1 MNKFKILVVL
11 ILCFAFYKGFVVIK
25 DFEIGVDSRVAKI
38 EQAAGLEKQDAGLE
52 KQDEVIG
59 LMMYLGNPPVM
70 KEHLLMHSS
79 EDCLI
84 KKEIAELTS
93 GAIYKCLKVDAV
105 IKNKKIVSIIKE
117 IEVIK

>member
-1 MNKFKILVVL
+1 MGKLKFLVVIVVMYL
-11 ILCFAFYKGFVVIK
+11 IYLGFSKMMDTSLIVS
-25 DFEIGVDSRVAKI
+25 EKI
-38 EQAAGLEKQDAGLE
+38 NKKLDIEDVEK
-52 KQDEVIG
+52 KTTVIG
-59 LMMYLGNPPVM
+59 LMMYLGNPPIM

-105 IKNKKIVSIIKE
+105 VKNKKIVSIIKE

>member
-11 ILCFAFYKGFVVIK
+11 ILCFAFYKGFFAIK
-25 DFEIGVDSRVAKI
+25 DFEIGVDSRVAEI
-38 EQAAGLEKQDAGLE
+38 EEAAGFE

-59 LMMYLGNPPVM
+59 LMMYLGDPPVM

-93 GAIYKCLKVDAV
+93 SAIYKCLKVDAV

-117 IEVIK
+117 IEVIKWKSF

>member
-38 EQAAGLEKQDAGLE
+38 EEAAGFE

-59 LMMYLGNPPVM
+59 LMMYLGNPLEL
-70 KEHLLMHSS
+70 KEHLLVSS
-79 EDCLI
+79 EKKCFELKI
-84 KKEIAELTS
+84 KAEENSNAYYECERVEAIISGGKIIEIIEEL
-93 GAIYKCLKVDAV
+93 
-105 IKNKKIVSIIKE
+105 
-117 IEVIK
+117 EVL